1 MRHFVQIGHSNH
13 TIKEINL
20 VIIPA
25 RGRSIISVY
34 SVSDSYDSH
43 RIRFLLKT
51 KNISSVDIIEVDP
64 LNPPEDLIHINP
76 YHSTPTVVDRDLAL
90 YGNTVITE
98 YLDERYPHPPLM
110 PPDPVTRAKLRL
122 YSYRIE
128 NDWLSYI
135 PVLENGT
142 SDEKEAA
149 IEELTAKL
157 NGSVELFSETKFFL
171 SDEMTLVDTCLA
183 PFLWRLEHYGI
194 DWEELPKE
202 IRTYAHMIFRKDSF
216 KQSVSEQEREMRFDF

>member
-1 MRHFVQIGHSNH
+1 M
-13 TIKEINL
+13 
-20 VIIPA
+20 IIPA

-51 KNISSVDIIEVDP
+51 KNISSVDVIEVDP

-76 YHSTPTVVDRDLAL
+76 YHTTPTVVDRDLAL

-122 YSYRIE
+122 YAYRIE
-128 NDWLSYI
+128 KDWLSYI
-135 PVLENGT
+135 PALENGT
-142 SDEKEAA
+142 VEEKQVA

-171 SDEMTLVDTCLA
+171 SDDMTLVDTCLA
-183 PFLWRLEHYGI
+183 PFLWRLEHYGL
-194 DWEELPKE
+194 DWEELPKP
-202 IRTYAHMIFRKDSF
+202 IRTYAHMIFRKESF

>member
-1 MRHFVQIGHSNH
+1 
-13 TIKEINL
+13 

-25 RGRSIISVY
+25 RGRSVISVY

-51 KNISSVDIIEVDP
+51 KNISSIDVIEVDP

-76 YHSTPTVVDRDLAL
+76 YHTTPTVVDRDLAL
-90 YGNTVITE
+90 YGTTVITE

-122 YSYRIE
+122 YTYRME
-128 NDWLSYI
+128 KDWLSYI
-135 PVLENGT
+135 PALEVGT
-142 SDEKEAA
+142 
-149 IEELTAKL
+149 IEEKKIAREELFEKL
-157 NGSVELFSETKFFL
+157 CASVDLFSETKFFL
-171 SDEMTLVDTCLA
+171 SEDMTLVDTCLA
-183 PFLWRLEHYGI
+183 PFLWRLEHYGL
-194 DWEELPKE
+194 DWEELPKP
-202 IRTYAHMIFRKDSF
+202 IRQYAHMIFRKESF

>member
-1 MRHFVQIGHSNH
+1 M
-13 TIKEINL
+13 
-20 VIIPA
+20 IIPA

-51 KNISSVDIIEVDP
+51 KNISSIDVIEVDP

-76 YHSTPTVVDRDLAL
+76 YHTTPTVVDRDLAL
-90 YGNTVITE
+90 YGTTVITE

-122 YSYRIE
+122 YAYRIE
-128 NDWLSYI
+128 KDWLSYI
-135 PVLENGT
+135 PMLENGT
-142 SDEKEAA
+142 VEEKKAA
-149 IEELTAKL
+149 VEELTAKL

-183 PFLWRLEHYGI
+183 PFLWRLEHYGL
-194 DWEELPKE
+194 DWEELPKP
-202 IRTYAHMIFRKDSF
+202 IRTYAHMIFRKESF

>member
-1 MRHFVQIGHSNH
+1 M
-13 TIKEINL
+13 
-20 VIIPA
+20 IIPA

-51 KNISSVDIIEVDP
+51 KNISSVDVIEVDP
-64 LNPPEDLIHINP
+64 INPPEDLIHINP
-76 YHSTPTVVDRDLAL
+76 YHTTPTVVDRDLAL
-90 YGNTVITE
+90 YGTNVITE

-122 YSYRIE
+122 YAFRIE
-128 NDWLSYI
+128 KDWLSYI
-135 PVLENGT
+135 PMLENG
-142 SDEKEAA
+142 SVEEKKTA

-157 NGSVELFSETKFFL
+157 NASVELFSETKFFL
-171 SDEMTLVDTCLA
+171 SEDMTLVDTCLA
-183 PFLWRLEHYGI
+183 PFLWRLEHYGL
-194 DWEELPKE
+194 DWEELPKQ
-202 IRTYAHMIFRKDSF
+202 IRAYAHMIFRKESF

>member
-1 MRHFVQIGHSNH
+1 M
-13 TIKEINL
+13 
-20 VIIPA
+20 IIPA

-51 KNISSVDIIEVDP
+51 KNISSIDVIEVDP

-76 YHSTPTVVDRDLAL
+76 YHTTPTVVDRDLAL
-90 YGNTVITE
+90 YGTTVITE

-122 YSYRIE
+122 YAYRIE
-128 NDWLSYI
+128 KDWLSYI
-135 PVLENGT
+135 PMLENGT
-142 SDEKEAA
+142 VEEKNAA

-157 NGSVELFSETKFFL
+157 NASVELFSETKFFL

-183 PFLWRLEHYGI
+183 PFLWRLEHYGL
-194 DWEELPKE
+194 DWEELPKP
-202 IRTYAHMIFRKDSF
+202 IRTYAHMIFRKESF

>member
-1 MRHFVQIGHSNH
+1 M
-13 TIKEINL
+13 
-20 VIIPA
+20 IIPA

-51 KNISSVDIIEVDP
+51 KNISSIDVIEVDP

-76 YHSTPTVVDRDLAL
+76 YHTTPTVVDRDLAL
-90 YGNTVITE
+90 YGTTVITE

-122 YSYRIE
+122 YAYRIE
-128 NDWLSYI
+128 KDWLSYI
-135 PVLENGT
+135 PMLENGT
-142 SDEKEAA
+142 VEEKKVAV
-149 IEELTAKL
+149 EELTAKL
-157 NGSVELFSETKFFL
+157 NASIELFSETKFFL

-183 PFLWRLEHYGI
+183 PFLWRLEHYGL
-194 DWEELPKE
+194 DWEELPKP
-202 IRTYAHMIFRKDSF
+202 IRTYAHMIFRRDSF

>member
-1 MRHFVQIGHSNH
+1 
-13 TIKEINL
+13 

-25 RGRSIISVY
+25 RGRSVISVF

-51 KNISSVDIIEVDP
+51 KNISSVDVIEVDP

-76 YHSTPTVVDRDLAL
+76 YHTTPTVVDRDLAL
-90 YGNTVITE
+90 YGTTVITE

-122 YSYRIE
+122 YTYRIE
-128 NDWLSYI
+128 KDWLSYI
-135 PVLENGT
+135 PALENGT
-142 SDEKEAA
+142 MEEQKTAR
-149 IEELTAKL
+149 EELFDKL
-157 NGSVELFSETKFFL
+157 CASEDLFSETKFFL
-171 SDEMTLVDTCLA
+171 SEDMTLVDTCLA
-183 PFLWRLEHYGI
+183 PFLWRLEHYGL
-194 DWEELPKE
+194 DWEELPKP
-202 IRTYAHMIFRKDSF
+202 IREYAHMIFRKESF

>member
-1 MRHFVQIGHSNH
+1 M
-13 TIKEINL
+13 
-20 VIIPA
+20 IIPA
-25 RGRSIISVY
+25 RGRSLISVY

-64 LNPPEDLIHINP
+64 LNPPEDLIHLNP

-90 YGNTVITE
+90 YGITVITE

-122 YSYRIE
+122 YTYRIE
-128 NDWLSYI
+128 KDWLCYI
-135 PVLENGT
+135 PTLENGT
-142 SDEKEAA
+142 PDEKDKA

-157 NGSVELFSETKFFL
+157 HASADLFSQTKFFL
-171 SDEMTLVDTCLA
+171 SDDMTLVDTCLA
-183 PFLWRLEHYGI
+183 PFLWRLEHYGL
-194 DWEELPKE
+194 DWEELPKS
-202 IRTYAHMIFRKDSF
+202 IRTYAHMIFRKEAF

>member
-1 MRHFVQIGHSNH
+1 
-13 TIKEINL
+13 

-64 LNPPEDLIHINP
+64 LDPPEDLIHINP
-76 YHSTPTVVDRDLAL
+76 YLTTPTVVDRDLAL
-90 YGNTVITE
+90 YGTTIITE

-122 YSYRIE
+122 YTYRIE
-128 NDWLSYI
+128 KDWLSYI
-135 PVLENGT
+135 PALENGT
-142 SDEKEAA
+142 PEEKKTA

-157 NGSVELFSETKFFL
+157 NSSVELFSETKFFL
-171 SDEMTLVDTCLA
+171 SSDMTLVDTCLA
-183 PFLWRLEHYGI
+183 PFLWRLEHYGF
-194 DWEELPKE
+194 DWEELPKP
-202 IRTYAHMIFRKDSF
+202 IRTYAHMIFRKESF

>member
-1 MRHFVQIGHSNH
+1 M
-13 TIKEINL
+13 
-20 VIIPA
+20 IIPA

-51 KNISSVDIIEVDP
+51 KNISSIDVIEVDP

-76 YHSTPTVVDRDLAL
+76 YHTTPTVVDRDLAL
-90 YGNTVITE
+90 YGTTVITE

-122 YSYRIE
+122 YAYRIE
-128 NDWLSYI
+128 KDWLSYI
-135 PVLENGT
+135 PMLENGT
-142 SDEKEAA
+142 VEEKKVAV
-149 IEELTAKL
+149 EELTAKL
-157 NGSVELFSETKFFL
+157 NASVDLFSETKFFL

-183 PFLWRLEHYGI
+183 PFLWRLEHYGL
-194 DWEELPKE
+194 DWEELPKP
-202 IRTYAHMIFRKDSF
+202 IRTYAHMIFRRDSF

>member
-1 MRHFVQIGHSNH
+1 
-13 TIKEINL
+13 L
-20 VIIPA
+20 IIPA
-25 RGRSIISVY
+25 RGRSLISVF

-64 LNPPEDLIHINP
+64 LNPPEDLIHLNP
-76 YHSTPTVVDRDLAL
+76 YVTTPTVVDRDLAL
-90 YGNTVITE
+90 YGISVITE

-122 YSYRIE
+122 YTYRIE
-128 NDWLSYI
+128 KDWLCYI
-135 PVLENGT
+135 PALENGT
-142 SDEKEAA
+142 PDEKEKA

-157 NGSVELFSETKFFL
+157 HASADLFSETKFFL
-171 SDEMTLVDTCLA
+171 SDDMTLVDTCLA
-183 PFLWRLEHYGI
+183 PFLWRLEHFGL
-194 DWEELPKE
+194 DWEELPKS
-202 IRTYAHMIFRKDSF
+202 IRTYAHMIFRRDAF

>member
-1 MRHFVQIGHSNH
+1 M
-13 TIKEINL
+13 
-20 VIIPA
+20 IIPA

-51 KNISSVDIIEVDP
+51 KNISSVDVIEVDP
-64 LNPPEDLIHINP
+64 INPPEDLIHINP
-76 YHSTPTVVDRDLAL
+76 YHTTPTVVDRDLAL
-90 YGNTVITE
+90 YGTNVITE

-122 YSYRIE
+122 YAFRIE
-128 NDWLSYI
+128 KDWLSYI
-135 PVLENGT
+135 PMLENG
-142 SDEKEAA
+142 SVEEKKIA

-157 NGSVELFSETKFFL
+157 NASVELFSETKFFL
-171 SDEMTLVDTCLA
+171 SEDMTLVDTCLA
-183 PFLWRLEHYGI
+183 PFLWRLEHYGL
-194 DWEELPKE
+194 DWEELPKQ
-202 IRTYAHMIFRKDSF
+202 IRAYAHMIFRKESF

>member
-1 MRHFVQIGHSNH
+1 M
-13 TIKEINL
+13 
-20 VIIPA
+20 IIPA

-64 LNPPEDLIHINP
+64 SNPPEDLIHINP

-90 YGNTVITE
+90 YGMTVITE

-122 YSYRIE
+122 YTYRLE
-128 NDWLSYI
+128 KDWLSFI
-135 PVLENGT
+135 PALENGT
-142 SDEKEAA
+142 EAEKEVARK
-149 IEELTAKL
+149 ELFDKL
-157 NGSVELFSETKFFL
+157 CASEDLFSETKFFL
-171 SDEMTLVDTCLA
+171 SEYMTLVDTCLA
-183 PFLWRLEHYGI
+183 PFLWRLEHYGL
-194 DWEELPKE
+194 DWEELPKA
-202 IRTYAHMIFRKDSF
+202 IRTYAHMIFRKESF